1 MIFFRNFN
9 SANLS
14 FYLTISRI
22 INQVLIIINVC
33 QIITIFLM
41 FLKEDIFSLIIL
53 NETIYYYFILF
64 SIINVIVIIIFEYFR
79 KKNIIFQ
86 RKKQFII
93 YNSFIIVT
101 IDIILLSIF
110 ISYLFVEFKLLN
122 KNLIKLFNKYNVILS
137 FRTFSTRNKH

>member
-122 KNLIKLFNKYNVILS
+122 KNLIKLFNKYNVILA
-137 FRTFSTRNKH
+137 FRTFSTRNEH